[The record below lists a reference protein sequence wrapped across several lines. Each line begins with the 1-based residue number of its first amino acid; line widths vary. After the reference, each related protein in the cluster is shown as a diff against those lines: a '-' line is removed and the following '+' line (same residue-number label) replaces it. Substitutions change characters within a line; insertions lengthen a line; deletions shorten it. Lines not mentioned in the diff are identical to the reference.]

1 MTLYFKSGAK
11 LASIPLKY
19 KIYANS
25 TIKLIAFENFIYLY
39 ELVKMILF
47 YQLNKVKRINFN
59 N

>member
-39 ELVKMILF
+39 ELLKMILY
-47 YQLNKVKRINFN
+47 YQLNKVLKK
-59 N
+59 